1 MVGVVDRQS
10 SNLLVGVG
18 LTHPIFFIIYIYI
31 YIYIYYINNIL
42 LLY

>member
-10 SNLLVGVG
+10 SNLPVGVG
-18 LTHPIFFIIYIYI
+18 LTHPIFFYYI